1 MKRTRG
7 EQAFIEKLAR
17 EKKCAKNVKKILTLK
32 FGKWLKQFFVV
43 LFNKIFLRQIIER
56 LQNKVENIKFDSQF
70 KIPYIPQI

>member
-1 MKRTRG
+1 MCQKC
-7 EQAFIEKLAR
+7 EK
-17 EKKCAKNVKKILTLK
+17 NFLTLK

-56 LQNKVENIKFDSQF
+56 LQNKVENIKYDSQF